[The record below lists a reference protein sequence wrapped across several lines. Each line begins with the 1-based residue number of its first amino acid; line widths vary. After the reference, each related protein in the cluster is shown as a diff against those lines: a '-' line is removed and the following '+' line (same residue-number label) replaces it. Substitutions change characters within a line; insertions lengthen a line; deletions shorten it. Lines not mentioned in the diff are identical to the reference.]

1 MKKIELDNKM
11 NKKKI
16 NSLKKSKEY
25 KLGHNSFR
33 IYLKKSIELSRSK
46 NKLLNLNI
54 YSKLQHSTF
63 LSNDSFQISPNY
75 INTERPEYFMKSKK
89 LNLGG
94 NNIRLNLSQKLNDK
108 NNLSLSVR
116 RSSINVKQIQNCIKI
131 DAEQIKKERLKSKI
145 NIIDKSI
152 ISFEKK
158 LNYKK
163 RELLTLKFEIEK
175 KNYENKLI
183 KLKEQNSFVIQKHKN
198 KINSLKIKL
207 FKCEKKYINIKK
219 FNDDLYNEDLS
230 FQNKKIKL
238 LDKLIEFRSLL
249 SNYIIKNKDNN
260 EEEYSKTEK
269 DYSIEEKTINVKQNF
284 DYGKFDSLCESES
297 FLDEKISE
305 DVEYKIK
312 FNKIETFKSKFLE
325 NVKK

>member
-46 NKLLNLNI
+46 NKLLNLSL

-63 LSNDSFQISPNY
+63 LSNDSFQICPNY

-94 NNIRLNLSQKLNDK
+94 NNIRLNLSQKSNDK
-108 NNLSLSVR
+108 NNLSLSVI
-116 RSSINVKQIQNCIKI
+116 RSSINVKQIQNCIKV

-152 ISFEKK
+152 ISLEKK

>member
-25 KLGHNSFR
+25 KLGHNSFW

-46 NKLLNLNI
+46 NKLLNLNL

-75 INTERPEYFMKSKK
+75 INTERPEYFIKSKK

-94 NNIRLNLSQKLNDK
+94 NNIWLNFSQKLNDK

-116 RSSINVKQIQNCIKI
+116 RSSINVKQIQNCIKV

-152 ISFEKK
+152 ISLENK

-163 RELLTLKFEIEK
+163 RELLTLKFELEK
-175 KNYENKLI
+175 KLWK
-183 KLKEQNSFVIQKHKN
+183 
-198 KINSLKIKL
+198 
-207 FKCEKKYINIKK
+207 
-219 FNDDLYNEDLS
+219 
-230 FQNKKIKL
+230 
-238 LDKLIEFRSLL
+238 
-249 SNYIIKNKDNN
+249 
-260 EEEYSKTEK
+260 
-269 DYSIEEKTINVKQNF
+269 
-284 DYGKFDSLCESES
+284 
-297 FLDEKISE
+297 
-305 DVEYKIK
+305 
-312 FNKIETFKSKFLE
+312 
-325 NVKK
+325 

>member
-46 NKLLNLNI
+46 NKLLNLNL

-75 INTERPEYFMKSKK
+75 INTERPEYFIKSKK

-116 RSSINVKQIQNCIKI
+116 RYSINDKQIQNCIKV
-131 DAEQIKKERLKSKI
+131 DTEQIKKERLKSKI

-152 ISFEKK
+152 ISLEKK

-325 NVKK
+325 NAKK

>member
-11 NKKKI
+11 KKNKI

-33 IYLKKSIELSRSK
+33 IYIKKSIELSRS
-46 NKLLNLNI
+46 NYKLLNLSL
-54 YSKLQHSTF
+54 YSKLQHSNF

-75 INTERPEYFMKSKK
+75 NNTDYLDNFLKNKNLNLSGNNIK
-89 LNLGG
+89 LNLT
-94 NNIRLNLSQKLNDK
+94 QKLNDK

-116 RSSINVKQIQNCIKI
+116 RSSKNVKQIQNYIKM
-131 DAEQIKKERLKSKI
+131 DTKQIKKERLKSKI

-152 ISFEKK
+152 ISLEKQ

-163 RELLTLKFEIEK
+163 RELLTLKIEIEK
-175 KNYENKLI
+175 KNFENKLI
-183 KLKEQNSFVIQKHKN
+183 ELKEQNRFVIQKHKN
-198 KINSLKIKL
+198 KIKSLKIKL

-219 FNDDLYNEDLS
+219 FNDNLYNEDLS
-230 FQNKKIKL
+230 FQKKKIKI

-249 SNYIIKNKDNN
+249 SNYIVLNENNN

-269 DYSIEEKTINVKQNF
+269 DYSIEEKSINVKLL
-284 DYGKFDSLCESES
+284 YSES
-297 FLDEKISE
+297 PSKKIF
-305 DVEYKIK
+305 I
-312 FNKIETFKSKFLE
+312 
-325 NVKK
+325 

>member
-11 NKKKI
+11 NKNKI

-33 IYLKKSIELSRSK
+33 IYIKKSNELSRSK
-46 NKLLNLNI
+46 YKLLNLSL
-54 YSKLQHSTF
+54 YSKLQHSNF
-63 LSNDSFQISPNY
+63 LSNDSFQINANY
-75 INTERPEYFMKSKK
+75 NNTEYLDYFLKNRK
-89 LNLGG
+89 LNLIG
-94 NNIRLNLSQKLNDK
+94 NNIGLNLSQKLNDK

-116 RSSINVKQIQNCIKI
+116 RSSKNVKQIQNCIKM
-131 DAEQIKKERLKSKI
+131 DTEQIKKERLKSKI

-152 ISFEKK
+152 ISLEKK
-158 LNYKK
+158 LNFKK

-175 KNYENKLI
+175 KNFENKLI
-183 KLKEQNSFVIQKHKN
+183 ELKEQNRFVIQKHKN
-198 KINSLKIKL
+198 KIKSLKIKL

-219 FNDDLYNEDLS
+219 FNDNLYNEDLS
-230 FQNKKIKL
+230 FQKKKIKI
-238 LDKLIEFRSLL
+238 LDKLIEIRSLL
-249 SNYIIKNKDNN
+249 SNYIISNDNNN

-269 DYSIEEKTINVKQNF
+269 DYSIEEKSITFKQNF

-297 FLDEKISE
+297 FLDTKINE

-312 FNKIETFKSKFLE
+312 YNKIEIFKSKFLE
-325 NVKK
+325 NIKK